1 MYIIFRKRPQPGIAN
16 FRIRM
21 LRNKSVSVDRIHE
34 KLLKEF
40 AIEDHKLKSDV
51 FTFTFIRHP
60 FQRIVSNFILRISRW
75 DKILKEHSYSH
86 SYIHYGPGR
95 NVFNKF
101 FESEKIEKKNN

>member
-1 MYIIFRKRPQPGIAN
+1 MAN

-21 LRNKSVSVDRIHE
+21 LRNKSLSVDRIHE

-40 AIEDHKLKSDV
+40 AIEDGKLKSDV